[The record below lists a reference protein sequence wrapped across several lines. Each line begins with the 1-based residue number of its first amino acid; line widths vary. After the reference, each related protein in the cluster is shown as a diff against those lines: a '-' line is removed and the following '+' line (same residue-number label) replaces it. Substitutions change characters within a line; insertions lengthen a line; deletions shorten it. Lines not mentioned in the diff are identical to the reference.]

1 MILNACIQVINAR
14 NSVHIS
20 EKQIVRMFG
29 VSRQR
34 VRYWRKIGLLPPC
47 VDGGKQGYSFQDVLR
62 VKIISALV
70 SAGIRPAK
78 IRKTLASLRLMLE
91 KNDVLTGK
99 SLYVCGKEIFIF
111 QGGKAITPRTGQ
123 YLLFEVD
130 DYQKQLKHE
139 VRNILEQARK
149 VRARDEAASAG
160 HSLGAN
166 SNKAGAQ

>member
-1 MILNACIQVINAR
+1 MILTTCTHVKYTR

-29 VSRQR
+29 VTRQR

-62 VKIISALV
+62 MKVVSALV
-70 SAGIRPAK
+70 EAGIQPAR
-78 IRKTLASLRLMLE
+78 IRNTLASLKLMLQ
-91 KNDVLTGK
+91 KDDVLTGK

-123 YLLFEVD
+123 FLLFDVD

-139 VRNILEQARK
+139 VRQILEQARLE
-149 VRARDEAASAG
+149 VQGWR
-160 HSLGAN
+160 
-166 SNKAGAQ
+166 